1 MPQAAI
7 VNGQGLDR
15 QAEPQHP
22 LAVTGF
28 VLAFVFAPAGI
39 ALSWIALVQLRHR
52 PGRGKRLAIAGL
64 VVGLLALAIF
74 AGWWF
79 TSGQYFYF
87 PPRYARY

>member
-1 MPQAAI
+1 MQQAATA
-7 VNGQGLDR
+7 NAQGIR
-15 QAEPQHP
+15 RPVEPQHP

-39 ALSWIALVQLRHR
+39 ALSWIALVQLGHR
-52 PGRGKRLAIAGL
+52 PGRGKSLAIAGL

-74 AGWWF
+74 AAWWF

-87 PPRYARY
+87 PPRYAHY